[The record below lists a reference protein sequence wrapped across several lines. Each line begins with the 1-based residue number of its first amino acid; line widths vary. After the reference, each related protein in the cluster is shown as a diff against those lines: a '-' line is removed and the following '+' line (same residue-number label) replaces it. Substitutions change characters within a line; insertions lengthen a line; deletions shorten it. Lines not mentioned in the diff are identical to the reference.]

1 MQITKVFIL
10 LAGLAGLLPSV
21 SFAGDADLFVD
32 TQEPIPSAWENV
44 NASIVLRQRTVW
56 VDFDRLAPDQNETL
70 ELNFFDDVH
79 ITAIRD
85 RVESSDADGRAW
97 IGTLA
102 ADQGGRATFVWR
114 NHQLTGTVYAET
126 SAYQVRHIK
135 DALHIVREIL
145 TPYIESRASAA
156 WRAPISEEEEVVAL
170 VNQERQIHQL
180 PPLQEDSRLHDA
192 ALGHSE
198 DMAQNNYF
206 SHTSQDNRSPGDRIT
221 QAGYAWSTYGENIA
235 AGYSTPAAVVEG
247 WMNSDGHRANILR
260 SSFCDI
266 GVGLAYSAASSYRYY
281 WTQNFGRKQGVSAC
295 PTIQQYSISAVS
307 GSHGSIWPSGTVT
320 VDAGD
325 SASFTISADTG
336 YRIRDVRVDG
346 QSMGPLGTYTFN
358 NVNRDRT
365 IEALFE
371 ILPPDKKT
379 PYLPFLRLLLLDE

>member
-1 MQITKVFIL
+1 
-10 LAGLAGLLPSV
+10 
-21 SFAGDADLFVD
+21 
-32 TQEPIPSAWENV
+32 
-44 NASIVLRQRTVW
+44 
-56 VDFDRLAPDQNETL
+56 
-70 ELNFFDDVH
+70 
-79 ITAIRD
+79 
-85 RVESSDADGRAW
+85 
-97 IGTLA
+97 
-102 ADQGGRATFVWR
+102 
-114 NHQLTGTVYAET
+114 
-126 SAYQVRHIK
+126 
-135 DALHIVREIL
+135 
-145 TPYIESRASAA
+145 
-156 WRAPISEEEEVVAL
+156 
-170 VNQERQIHQL
+170 
-180 PPLQEDSRLHDA
+180 
-192 ALGHSE
+192 
-198 DMAQNNYF
+198 
-206 SHTSQDNRSPGDRIT
+206 
-221 QAGYAWSTYGENIA
+221 
-235 AGYSTPAAVVEG
+235 
-247 WMNSDGHRANILR
+247 MNSDGHRANILR